1 MEKTLT
7 LKQAY
12 KAMFVFVKNYYN
24 RKGKTD
30 ELGILLGDIQLLS
43 YLLDDPEKEGDET
56 SLYTADPAS
65 WGDWLEAV
73 ETVLQE
79 ENESRGA

>member
-1 MEKTLT
+1 M
-7 LKQAY
+7 KQAY

-24 RKGKTD
+24 RKGQPD
-30 ELGILLGDIQLLS
+30 ELGVLLGDIQLVS
-43 YLLDDPEKEGDET
+43 YLLNDPEIEGDEI

-65 WGDWLEAV
+65 WGDWIKAV

-79 ENESRGA
+79 ENESKGT